1 MTTVIEHLGTDPGNA
16 DLAKRLAADTERAIA
31 AARSGADNIP
41 TGTPG
46 DCDFCGEWT
55 SRLVGGA
62 CARCRDRHHLP

>member
-1 MTTVIEHLGTDPGNA
+1 MTDIIDDANDHRDKEEARCIKAVRDEA
-16 DLAKRLAADTERAIA
+16 AKMQ
-31 AARSGADNIP
+31 

-62 CARCRDRHHLP
+62 CAPCRDARGLP